1 MNETFSL
8 QLWNNVRTA
17 YGDQPDLVE
26 LAETLSQNFE
36 SLYEKEVRS
45 HSPPLSLSLCNCL
58 CDQLC
63 MTQAF

>member
-45 HSPPLSLSLCNCL
+45 HSASLSVCV
-58 CDQLC
+58 
-63 MTQAF
+63 

>member
-1 MNETFSL
+1 MKTFTL
-8 QLWNNVRTA
+8 QLWNTIRTA

-45 HSPPLSLSLCNCL
+45 LSYSLSVFIYVTAYL
-58 CDQLC
+58 
-63 MTQAF
+63 TSYS